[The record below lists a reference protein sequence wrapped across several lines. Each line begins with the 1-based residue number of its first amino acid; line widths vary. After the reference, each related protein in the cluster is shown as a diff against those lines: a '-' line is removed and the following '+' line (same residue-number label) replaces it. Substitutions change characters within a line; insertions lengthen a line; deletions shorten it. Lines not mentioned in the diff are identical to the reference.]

1 MKQLGLDCG
10 GRWLDLS
17 SAQVMGILNVT
28 PDSFSD
34 GGQDFDDQSQTL
46 NVDHAVARAF
56 EMVEQG
62 ATLIDIG
69 GESTRPGAE
78 PVTLEQELA
87 RVVPVI
93 EALVAKKLPAVISV
107 DTSSPEV
114 MTAAVAAGAGL
125 INDVRALQRPGAL
138 EAAAKAGVPVCLMH
152 MKGQPKTMQAAP
164 AYEQSVVDEV
174 AEFLTERVDACIAAG
189 IAKENIILD
198 PGFGFGKTLAHNLL
212 LLNKLSSLH
221 QLALPL
227 LVGTSRKSMI
237 GQVLDKEV
245 DQRLYGS
252 LATVTIAVMQDA
264 KIIRVHDVAQ
274 TYDVVRM
281 TEAVKSQRP

>member
-1 MKQLGLDCG
+1 MKQQGLDCA

-34 GGQDFDDQSQTL
+34 GGQDFDGESTAL
-46 NVDHAVARAF
+46 NVEHAVARAF
-56 EMVEQG
+56 EMVAQG
-62 ATLIDIG
+62 ASIIDIG

-87 RVVPVI
+87 RVVPVV
-93 EALVAKKLPAVISV
+93 EALVAQKLPAVISV

-114 MTAAVAAGAGL
+114 MTAAVAAGAGI
-125 INDVRALQRPGAL
+125 INDVRALQRPGAV

-164 AYEQSVVDEV
+164 EYDVSVVKEV
-174 AEFLTERVDACIAAG
+174 SAFLESRIEACVAAG
-189 IAKENIILD
+189 IARDKLILD

-212 LLNKLSSLH
+212 LLNELSSLH
-221 QLALPL
+221 QLGLPL

-245 DQRLYGS
+245 DERLYGS

-281 TEAVKSQRP
+281 TEAVKSQRS